1 MTITPDRRPEQ
12 DRAPAGALDASRE
25 RSEDG
30 ASARADE
37 VPTRASGVELLGAM
51 RGSGYREPPSLARR
65 VDGQTLQLTP
75 LLYATLDEV
84 DGRSTIAEIAARVG
98 ARTGR
103 LVQPADVTQLVDTS
117 LRPLGLLTQPD
128 GSEPELKRSNPLLAL
143 RLRKEITNPEVT
155 RRVTA
160 PFARLFHPLVVVPVV
175 CVFLAVCWWL
185 FLVQG
190 LAAATYHAFQDPGV
204 LLLIVAV
211 TILSAGFHEF
221 GHAAAAR
228 YGGAPPGRMGF
239 GLYLFW
245 PAFFTDVTASYRLGR
260 AGRVRT
266 DLGGLYF
273 NAIVAVV
280 IVGIWWVTGY
290 DALLLVVLT
299 QVLQM
304 VHQLLPMVRFD
315 GYHVLA
321 DLTGVPDLFQRI
333 RPTLLG
339 LLPWRWGRA
348 EGRTLKPWARAVVC
362 TWVLVVIPLLLFSLL
377 MMVLTL
383 PRVLATAWVALSG
396 RAGILAHSFS
406 RGDLAGGGAQ
416 LVLMAATAIP
426 ILATLYIL
434 FRLAGTGLGRLRSG
448 THGRPGRRA
457 AAVVLVLVMVAGLA
471 WAWWPAPQAYRP
483 IQAYERGTVSDVLSP
498 VGNRTSRLTAGGE
511 GQLQTVWPAGSER
524 PTAGHPQL
532 AMVLVPRDG
541 RAPSWVF
548 PFDKPQPP
556 RAGDNQAL
564 AVNTTDGSVLYDVAF
579 ALVWVQDGAAALN
592 TNSASA
598 FAHCSGCTT
607 VAVAFQVVLIVG
619 QSHVIVPQNLAV
631 AANYGCVNCLTTA
644 LADQL
649 VLTLSGPLSSSTMG
663 SVSELW
669 SEIMALSRNL
679 QGLSASDIQS
689 RLLAYEQQLKAII
702 QDDPAAKPAGSGG
715 GAASTTPTPA
725 PKPTGAPG
733 EDGTATP
740 VPDAPSPASTAAPAP
755 GSTGAPDPAA
765 PAPSAPPAAP
775 PATEPPATPA
785 PTSTP

>member
-1 MTITPDRRPEQ
+1 MTEIADRRPERH
-12 DRAPAGALDASRE
+12 DPPAGAAVDAAGE
-25 RSEDG
+25 RPEVVANRG
-30 ASARADE
+30 DE
-37 VPTRASGVELLGAM
+37 VPTRAGGVELLGAM

-65 VDGQTLQLTP
+65 IDGQTLQLTP

-84 DGRSTIAEIAARVG
+84 DGRSTLTQIAARVSS
-98 ARTGR
+98 RTGR
-103 LVQPADVTQLVDTS
+103 LVRAADVAQLVDGS

-128 GSEPELKRSNPLLAL
+128 GSEPELKRSDPLLAL
-143 RLRKEITNPEVT
+143 RLRKEITNPDVT

-160 PFARLFHPLVVVPVV
+160 PFARLFHPLVVIPLV
-175 CVFLAVCWWL
+175 CLFLAVCWWL
-185 FLVQG
+185 FLVEG

-204 LLLIVAV
+204 LLLIVVV

-245 PAFFTDVTASYRLGR
+245 PAFFTDVTDSYRLGR

-273 NAIVAVV
+273 NAIVAVA
-280 IVGIWWVTGY
+280 IVGIWWATRW

-362 TWVLVVIPLLLFSLL
+362 VWVLVVIPLLLFSLL

-383 PRVLATAWVALSG
+383 PRVLATAWVALSARG
-396 RAGILAHSFS
+396 GALATAFAH
-406 RGDLAGGGAQ
+406 GELAAAGAQ

-434 FRLAGTGLGRLRSG
+434 FRLARAGLGRLRTG
-448 THGRPGRRA
+448 THGRPGRRI
-457 AAVVLVLVMVAGLA
+457 AAVVLVLAMVAGLA
-471 WAWWPAPQAYRP
+471 WAWWPAPQTYRP
-483 IQAYERGTVSDVLSP
+483 IQSYERGTISDVLSP
-498 VGNRTSRLTAGGE
+498 VSDRTGRLAAGSH
-511 GQLQTVWPAGSER
+511 GQVQTVWPAGAAR
-524 PTAGHPQL
+524 PTAAHPQL
-532 AMVLVPRDG
+532 AMVLVPRNG

-556 RAGDNQAL
+556 RPGDNQAL
-564 AVNTTDGSVLYDVAF
+564 AVNTADGSVLYDVAF
-579 ALVWVQDGAAALN
+579 ALVWVQGGDAALN
-592 TNSASA
+592 TNSAYA

-619 QSHVIVPQNLAV
+619 QSNVIVPQNLSV
-631 AANYGCVNCLTTA
+631 AANYGCVNCLTA
-644 LADQL
+644 AIADQL
-649 VLTLSGPLSSSTMG
+649 VLTLSGPLNPSTMD
-663 SVSELW
+663 SVSALW
-669 SEIMALSRNL
+669 SKIMALSRNL

-689 RLLAYEQQLKAII
+689 QLLAYERQLKDVI
-702 QDDPAAKPAGSGG
+702 QKDPAASPRASGG
-715 GAASTTPTPA
+715 GT
-725 PKPTGAPG
+725 
-733 EDGTATP
+733 
-740 VPDAPSPASTAAPAP
+740 
-755 GSTGAPDPAA
+755 
-765 PAPSAPPAAP
+765 
-775 PATEPPATPA
+775 A
-785 PTSTP
+785 PTSTPQPGSSGAPDGGSTSAPAPAPGVPTTEAPAPAPTAAPQPTTEPSALPPTDQPPTPAPAPSP